1 MRAIFPGSD
10 VLACLPDLENSE
22 EDKRFGLVRG
32 IGLQTGIFGARNT
45 DSGEEDFAK
54 SQVGMSLRERV
65 QRQNGVYLFCCSP
78 ADSSCSSSPFCQLE
92 LGLYSFIAL
101 ARTSVFLPRSF

>member
-1 MRAIFPGSD
+1 MAVSENVESSTASRIFMRAIFPGSD

-32 IGLQTGIFGARNT
+32 IGLQTGIFGARDT
-45 DSGEEDFAK
+45 ESGGEDFAK

-65 QRQNGVYLFCCSP
+65 QRQFAASL
-78 ADSSCSSSPFCQLE
+78 
-92 LGLYSFIAL
+92 
-101 ARTSVFLPRSF
+101 